1 MSMDGYRLIVLAS
14 VVSWHASNYGQ
25 QTDEKQQGALPV
37 VASVPNVV
45 AQPVSPQSPSS
56 PLATPSSPT
65 PSVPVPV
72 VVPTPSTASQQP
84 PQSPEVQKKQESA
97 AQAPG
102 SQPVTPAQPVVQAPV
117 QQTSVPASPQAAGSV
132 PAPVVVQQPIVQE
145 TVSQSGQDS
154 VSSNSQAQESVPEQ
168 EQQKEQTAS
177 SPSAET
183 FAPAIQEEAKRDD
196 ALSEQKSV
204 ESEKSIEEPTPSKPQ
219 ETTPTETLTTS
230 AEEEPLPDIVGID
243 TVNVEAASGNWL
255 LKRIWFERAQEQ
267 YEKTKALFD
276 KVLELRFTFFAK
288 RTELDRTLFDPFY
301 MKVGIGQG
309 ELLEIINRLL
319 QDFQEMR
326 NKEGVLTTQEN
337 VLYERVEQ
345 EKETL
350 ERLQKDITGVTEI
363 DAAVETAINQ
373 LVEQVNTCRNYERQS
388 WETFKEIS
396 KQLSD
401 KKAREL
407 YYVMDTYRKNSN
419 NIVTYLQRDF
429 SNYMQL
435 LERMAHEQIDRI
447 MTAIDQLK
455 QKNVDF
461 KEQAQ
466 RLEQKRYVQ
475 ESASKSVV
483 TKEPVEEIES
493 QGMVASMWSAVR
505 DGVTGAWQA
514 LQAGLYGI
522 YTWIWP
528 QADENEIQV
537 ATQPGAK
544 K

>member
-1 MSMDGYRLIVLAS
+1 MDRYRLIVLAS
-14 VVSWHASNYGQ
+14 VISWHASHYGQ
-25 QTDEKQQGALPV
+25 QADENALPV
-37 VASVPNVV
+37 VAPVPNVA
-45 AQPVSPQSPSS
+45 AQSTSPQSTSLPSVMPSS
-56 PLATPSSPT
+56 PA

-72 VVPTPSTASQQP
+72 VPTTSTASSQP
-84 PQSPEVQKKQESA
+84 PPQEALKKQESA
-97 AQAPG
+97 AQALDG
-102 SQPVTPAQPVVQAPV
+102 SSTPVQSVVQTPVQPSVVASPPASVLVSTPVVVQPVVQ
-117 QQTSVPASPQAAGSV
+117 
-132 PAPVVVQQPIVQE
+132 E
-145 TVSQSGQDS
+145 TVPQPGQDT
-154 VSSNSQAQESVPEQ
+154 VSPARAAQEDAAPQ
-168 EQQKEQTAS
+168 GQQKEQTAS
-177 SPSAET
+177 TPSADT
-183 FAPAIQEEAKRDD
+183 SALAMQEEANKEG
-196 ALSEQKSV
+196 ALTEQKTA
-204 ESEKSIEEPTPSKPQ
+204 ESEKGIEEPTPSEPQ
-219 ETTPTETLTTS
+219 GTTPTETPTTS
-230 AEEEPLPDIVGID
+230 VEEEPLPDIVGID

-326 NKEGVLTTQEN
+326 NKEGALSAQEN

-373 LVEQVNTCRNYERQS
+373 LVEQVNTSRNYEKQS

-407 YYVMDTYRKNSN
+407 YYVMDTYRKNSS

-447 MTAIDQLK
+447 MTTIDQLK

-475 ESASKSVV
+475 ETARKPVV
-483 TKEPVEEIES
+483 TQEPDEEVES
-493 QGMVASMWSAVR
+493 QGMVASVWSAVR
-505 DGVTGAWQA
+505 DSVMTALQA

-528 QADENEIQV
+528 QADESEIEV
-537 ATQPGAK
+537 VTQPGAK